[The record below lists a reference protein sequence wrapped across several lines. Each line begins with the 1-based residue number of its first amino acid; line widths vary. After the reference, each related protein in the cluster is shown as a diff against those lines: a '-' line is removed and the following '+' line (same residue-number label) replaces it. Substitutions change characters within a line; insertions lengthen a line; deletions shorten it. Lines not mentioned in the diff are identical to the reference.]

1 MTSASNVPV
10 QVLSAAKYDKESKRE
25 LRQARSS
32 EYNPVGRVLR
42 YERGMLG
49 GRIVPVPPVV
59 VEGKLGVAQAS
70 KLGLGNEASQVGV
83 VVARRRAVVRRLRLQ
98 RAIAAHRKVKTRA
111 QTSTR
116 APRRATTPNRL
127 C

>member
-1 MTSASNVPV
+1 M
-10 QVLSAAKYDKESKRE
+10 
-25 LRQARSS
+25 
-32 EYNPVGRVLR
+32 
-42 YERGMLG
+42 
-49 GRIVPVPPVV
+49 PVPPVV
-59 VEGKLGVAQAS
+59 VEGKLGVGQAS
-70 KLGLGNEASQVGV
+70 KLGVGNEASQVGA